1 MDYFLCIYDVS
12 ILIHGR
18 GVIQC
23 IFGRVLIC
31 GDLGELVVV
40 IWSYFTGCWTFKQQ
54 LIRFL
59 AICVIDV
66 GSLWMYV
73 ESGFLEIPFDARVF
87 ALHLNF
93 MFKSCTHSYLIPC

>member
-1 MDYFLCIYDVS
+1 MYF
-12 ILIHGR
+12 
-18 GVIQC
+18 
-23 IFGRVLIC
+23 FGRVLIC

-66 GSLWMYV
+66 GSLWVYV
-73 ESGFLEIPFDARVF
+73 ESGFLEIPFDVRVF

-93 MFKSCTHSYLIPC
+93 TFKSCTHSYLFPC